1 MITNTIHLSD
11 CVKGMSALP
20 KGSVDVVMTSPP
32 YNLGIK
38 YNTYEDNKSRQDY
51 LAWMGEVFV
60 AIKHCL
66 KDDGHFFLNMGYSNI
81 DPWVGMDVAQVARNN
96 FVLQNH
102 INWVKSI
109 HVNDKTSGH
118 FKPIN
123 SQRYM
128 CPTWEHLFHFT
139 KDGNVNIDRLSV
151 GVEYEYYEANIRSKK
166 ATKLRKLIKE
176 SNWVL
181 SLTETIID
189 EQNVSKIKNE
199 LKLEEENL
207 AKKDKPNLRD
217 KGNCWYIPY
226 ETINSKELK
235 GKHPAI
241 FPVKLVEECIKV
253 SGIKSGIVLDPFMGT
268 GTTAIAALN
277 QGCEYL
283 GFDVDND
290 YIAFANRR
298 INDND

>member
-1 MITNTIHLSD
+1 MITNTIILSD

-20 KGSVDVVMTSPP
+20 KGSVDMVVTSPP

-38 YNTYEDNKSRQDY
+38 YGTYKDNKPRQEY
-51 LAWMGEVFV
+51 LAWMNEVFV
-60 AIKHCL
+60 AVKHCL

-81 DPWVGMDVAQVARNN
+81 DPWVGMDVAQVARDN

-118 FKPIN
+118 FKPVN

-139 KDGNVNIDRLSV
+139 KDGKVNIDRLSV

-217 KGNCWYIPY
+217 KGNCWFIPY

-241 FPVKLVEECIKV
+241 FPIKLVEECIKV
-253 SGIKSGIVLDPFMGT
+253 SGIKSGLVLDPFIGT

-283 GFDVDND
+283 GFDIDNE
-290 YIAFANRR
+290 YIDFANRR

>member
-11 CVKGMSALP
+11 CVEGMSALP
-20 KGSVDVVMTSPP
+20 KGSVDMVVTSPP

>member
-20 KGSVDVVMTSPP
+20 KGSVDMVVTSPP

-38 YNTYEDNKSRQDY
+38 YSTYEDNKSRQDY

-102 INWVKSI
+102 VNWVKSI

-217 KGNCWYIPY
+217 KGNCWFIPY

-241 FPVKLVEECIKV
+241 FPVQLAEQCIKV
-253 SGIKSGIVLDPFMGT
+253 SGVKSGIVLDPFMGT

-283 GFDVDND
+283 GFDVDNE
-290 YIAFANRR
+290 YITFANRR

>member
-11 CVKGMSALP
+11 CVEGMSALP
-20 KGSVDVVMTSPP
+20 KGSVDVVVTSPP

-38 YNTYEDNKSRQDY
+38 YSTYKDNKPRQDY
-51 LAWMGEVFV
+51 LAWMNEVFV
-60 AIKHCL
+60 AVKHCL

-81 DPWVGMDVAQVARNN
+81 DPWVGMDVAQVARDN

-241 FPVKLVEECIKV
+241 FPVKLVEDCIRV
-253 SGIKSGIVLDPFMGT
+253 SGVKSGIVLDPFIGT

-277 QGCEYL
+277 QDCKYI
-283 GFDVDND
+283 GFDIDSD

-298 INDND
+298 INDNN

>member
-1 MITNTIHLSD
+1 MITNTIILSD

-20 KGSVDVVMTSPP
+20 KGSVDVVVTSPP

-38 YNTYEDNKSRQDY
+38 YSTYKDNKPRQEY
-51 LAWMGEVFV
+51 LTWLDEVFV

-81 DPWVGMDVAQVARNN
+81 DPWVGMDVAQVARNH

-139 KDGNVNIDRLSV
+139 KDGSVNIDRLSV
-151 GVEYEYYEANIRSKK
+151 GVKYEYYEANIRSKK
-166 ATKLRKLIKE
+166 LTKLRKQLKMICWSKE
-176 SNWVL
+176 YK
-181 SLTETIID
+181 D
-189 EQNVSKIKNE
+189 KIKNE

-226 ETINSKELK
+226 DTISNKKLK
-235 GKHPAI
+235 GGHPAI
-241 FPVKLVEECIKV
+241 FPIKLVEECIKV
-253 SGIKSGIVLDPFMGT
+253 SGVKSGVVLDPFMGT
-268 GTTAIAALN
+268 GTTAIAAIN
-277 QGCEYL
+277 QECYYI
-283 GFDVDND
+283 GFDLDND
-290 YIAFANRR
+290 YIDFAKSR
-298 INDND
+298 IDESIGLTRFIE

>member
-20 KGSVDVVMTSPP
+20 KGSVDVVVTSPP

-38 YNTYEDNKSRQDY
+38 YSTYKDNKPRQDY
-51 LAWMGEVFV
+51 LAWMNEVFV
-60 AIKHCL
+60 AVKHCL

-109 HVNDKTSGH
+109 HVNNKTSGH

>member
-11 CVKGMSALP
+11 CVEGMSALP
-20 KGSVDVVMTSPP
+20 KGSVDMVVTSPP

-38 YNTYEDNKSRQDY
+38 YSTYKDNKPRQDY
-51 LAWMGEVFV
+51 LAWMNEVFV
-60 AIKHCL
+60 AVKHCL

>member
-20 KGSVDVVMTSPP
+20 KGSVDMVVTSPP

-38 YNTYEDNKSRQDY
+38 YSTYEDNKSRQDY

>member
-1 MITNTIHLSD
+1 
-11 CVKGMSALP
+11 MSALP
-20 KGSVDVVMTSPP
+20 KGSVDVVVTSPP

-38 YNTYEDNKSRQDY
+38 YSTYKDNKPRQDY
-51 LAWMGEVFV
+51 LAWMNEVFV
-60 AIKHCL
+60 AVKHCL

-109 HVNDKTSGH
+109 HVNNKTSGH

-298 INDND
+298 INDNN

>member
-20 KGSVDVVMTSPP
+20 KGSVDVVVTSPP

-38 YNTYEDNKSRQDY
+38 YSTYKDNKPRQDY
-51 LAWMGEVFV
+51 LAWMNEVFV
-60 AIKHCL
+60 AVKHCL

-298 INDND
+298 INAHN

>member
-20 KGSVDVVMTSPP
+20 KGSVDVVVTSPP

-38 YNTYEDNKSRQDY
+38 YSTYKDNKPRQDY
-51 LAWMGEVFV
+51 LAWMNEVFV
-60 AIKHCL
+60 AVKHCL

>member
-11 CVKGMSALP
+11 CVEGMSALP
-20 KGSVDVVMTSPP
+20 KGSVDVVVTSPP

-38 YNTYEDNKSRQDY
+38 YNTYKDNKPRQDY
-51 LAWMGEVFV
+51 LAWLDEVFV

-81 DPWVGMDVAQVARNN
+81 DPWVGMDVAQVARDN

-217 KGNCWYIPY
+217 KGNCWFIPY

-241 FPVKLVEECIKV
+241 FPVQLAEQCIKV
-253 SGIKSGIVLDPFMGT
+253 SGVKSGIVLDPFMGT

-283 GFDVDND
+283 GFDVDNE
-290 YIAFANRR
+290 YITFANRR

>member
-1 MITNTIHLSD
+1 MITNTIILSD
-11 CVKGMSALP
+11 CVEGMSALP
-20 KGSVDVVMTSPP
+20 KGSVDVVVTSPP

-38 YNTYEDNKSRQDY
+38 YSTYKDNKPRQDY
-51 LAWMGEVFV
+51 LAWLDEVFV

-139 KDGNVNIDRLSV
+139 KDGNVNIDRLAV
-151 GVEYEYYEANIRSKK
+151 GVKYEYYEANIRSKK